1 MQALHGFFKSMDLI
15 IPSAMNHLT
24 VLPITSKVTVMGRL
38 LDSRPTDNGRKS
50 HA

>member
-1 MQALHGFFKSMDLI
+1 MDLI
-15 IPSAMNHLT
+15 IAAAMNNLT
-24 VLPITSKVTVMGRL
+24 VLPITSKVAFMGRL